1 MVPTRCGDGSVN
13 KRMIWNGCKYLLA
26 AGLLTYVVW
35 RNWSPTNETGEPL
48 PGLKDVWEAH
58 IVQGQPIHSDCLA
71 LAAVIG
77 LAAVILTI
85 IRWYYLV
92 RAQGL
97 PFSLTNALRL
107 GLVGFYFS
115 IFLPGSVGG
124 DIIKAAFLA
133 RGQSRR
139 TVAVAT
145 VILDRV
151 IALWGLIWFVTLLGA
166 GFWLTGSL
174 QGEVGPRL
182 QTLVLVAGGT
192 VGVSLLFCL
201 LLAVLPARRARRFA
215 LRLSRIPKVGH
226 AAAEFWRAVW
236 MYRRKPKSVLL
247 ALALALVGHIGFVLT
262 FYFSARTLWDAG
274 QIPSLKEHFLVVPV
288 GMVIQAMPLFP
299 GGAGIGEAGYGWLYE
314 LLSYPARSGV
324 LGSLVQ
330 RVIFWSWGLAGD
342 LVYLRMK
349 PDLEPPP
356 KAPGGTLATA
366 RLG

>member
-1 MVPTRCGDGSVN
+1 VN
-13 KRMIWNGCKYLLA
+13 KRLIWNGCKYLLA

-35 RNWSPTNETGEPL
+35 RNWSPKNETGDPL

-58 IVQGQPIHSDCLA
+58 IIQGQPIHSDFLA
-71 LAAVIG
+71 LAATIG
-77 LAAVILTI
+77 LAAVLLTI
-85 IRWYYLV
+85 LRWYFLV

-97 PFSLTNALRL
+97 PFTLMNALRL

-151 IALWGLIWFVTLLGA
+151 IALWGLIWFVALLGI
-166 GFWLTGSL
+166 GFWLTGSF
-174 QGEVGPRL
+174 QGEVGARL
-182 QTLVLVAGGT
+182 RTIVLVAAAIIGL
-192 VGVSLLFCL
+192 SLLFCL

-215 LRLSRIPKVGH
+215 MRLSHIPKVGH

-236 MYRRKPKSVLL
+236 MYRRKPRSVLL
-247 ALALALVGHIGFVLT
+247 ALVLALIGHVGFVFT
-262 FYFSARTLWDAG
+262 FYFSARTLWNAD
-274 QIPSLKEHFLVVPV
+274 QIPSLWEHFLIVPV
-288 GMVIQAMPLFP
+288 GMVIQAVPLFP
-299 GGAGIGEAGYGWLYE
+299 GGAGIGEAGYGWLYQ
-314 LLSYPARSGV
+314 LLGYPVRSGV

-330 RVIFWSWGLAGD
+330 RVIFWVWGLAGY

-349 PDLEPPP
+349 PDL
-356 KAPGGTLATA
+356 KAATETTDGALAA
-366 RLG
+366 AGV